1 MRCCFVLFFFVYLFI
16 FLTVIYFFLCIIPYF
31 YFFDLFMYVL
41 LQAVKMV
48 WQYVKANNLTERGKV
63 QCDDNLKAV
72 FGEDA
77 LTEVQLNR
85 KV

>member
-1 MRCCFVLFFFVYLFI
+1 MTVYFRCVIRY
-16 FLTVIYFFLCIIPYF
+16 FLIYSRL
-31 YFFDLFMYVL
+31 V
-41 LQAVKMV
+41 QAVKMV

-63 QCDDNLKAV
+63 QCDDNLKAA